1 MFKIFKNLSDENK
14 ISDLKPSEK
23 NLLIASILIECA
35 KEDGEISEI
44 EISQIK
50 TILSN
55 KLKLKD
61 EDIKVLLEQAI
72 LESNQ
77 RVELY
82 SVIKKIR
89 EISSEDEINDLFISM
104 WEIILAD
111 DVIDDFESTLMRKLV
126 GLFHITDRDSAEA
139 KRTALQKIKDQQS
152 EIK

>member
-1 MFKIFKNLSDENK
+1 MFKIFENLSDENK
-14 ISDLKPSEK
+14 ITDLKPSEK
-23 NLLIASILIECA
+23 NLLIASILMECA

-50 TILSN
+50 IILSS

-139 KRTALQKIKDQQS
+139 KRTALQKIKNQQS

>member
-89 EISSEDEINDLFISM
+89 EISSGDEINDLFISM